1 MAHIV
6 PKREPCFKCKN
17 PVFLAER
24 LVVGT
29 KLYHRCCL
37 KCARCKTLLTIGSFY
52 ETENDGEYVCDVC
65 PDEEKKA
72 EAKRSVDLSSQRLS
86 IAQKIAL
93 FEKDTSNVLKKSLS
107 DEEKSKSLNRQ
118 NSMTSSAAIKLAS
131 PLKKTAALNSFMSEQ
146 VNTPIESDDDNE
158 AADLSVLSTSS
169 DDNEIDFPPTVPG
182 NHPTHKTTDKVID
195 NVDYAFTSQQIPVL
209 PTITTKRFT
218 KELTPNMDSEFEDIL
233 NSYSDQP
240 EVLNES
246 QLDNNIQIDL
256 DFDQL
261 MGKEESTEVTNNSSD
276 NLVNIGLKTQVSHPY
291 FVKVNDKQTNVKNDI
306 VEIKEVVLEQ
316 PLEELEVVELK
327 QMEKEESLDDFEVIE
342 EAKADIMKVEEEK
355 EVIDVKL
362 DNLEVVVMES
372 EEVKTFEIPESEDVK
387 KIQEPEMERK
397 DVQMETELNISD
409 VLEVAE
415 SKDVAEEVEPYVEK
429 LDVLEVPEAQSIDVQ
444 NVKVPETEIMNEETI
459 NNNEDVNEN
468 DEVLN
473 IKYPI
478 CLNPFGDEEEAPS
491 AVASTN
497 KEPKRPSLNPFGSS
511 DDDDDD
517 NNDDDIYPKKTM
529 HSGTL
534 PKPPRPPLPKTM
546 TMNRMSTNPFG
557 DSDEESNEKVTQSR
571 TPVPTPRKIM

>member
-158 AADLSVLSTSS
+158 AADLSVMSTSS
-169 DDNEIDFPPTVPG
+169 EDNEVDFPPTVPG
-182 NHPTHKTTDKVID
+182 NHPTHKTTDKVTD
-195 NVDYAFTSQQIPVL
+195 NVDYSFKSQQIPVL

-256 DFDQL
+256 EFDQL
-261 MGKEESTEVTNNSSD
+261 MGKEESTEVTNKSSD

-291 FVKVNDKQTNVKNDI
+291 FVKVNDKQINVKNDI
-306 VEIKEVVLEQ
+306 VEMKEVVLEQ
-316 PLEELEVVELK
+316 PLEELEVVELE
-327 QMEKEESLDDFEVIE
+327 QMKKEESLDDFEVIE
-342 EAKADIMKVEEEK
+342 VAKTEIKKVEEEE

-387 KIQEPEMERK
+387 LQEPEIELK
-397 DVQMETELNISD
+397 DVQIETESN

-415 SKDVAEEVEPYVEK
+415 SKDIVEEVESNVEK
-429 LDVLEVPEAQSIDVQ
+429 LDVLEIPEAQSIDVQ
-444 NVKVPETEIMNEETI
+444 NFRVPETEIMKEETI
-459 NNNEDVNEN
+459 NVSEDVNEN
-468 DEVLN
+468 DEILN

-478 CLNPFGDEEEAPS
+478 CLNPFGDEEETPP
-491 AVASTN
+491 AVASSD
-497 KEPKRPSLNPFGSS
+497 KDPKRPSLNPFGSS
-511 DDDDDD
+511 DDDDDI
-517 NNDDDIYPKKTM
+517 NDDDIYPKRTM
-529 HSGTL
+529 NSGTL

-557 DSDEESNEKVTQSR
+557 DSDEESHEKVTQSR

>member
-65 PDEEKKA
+65 PDEEKNA
-72 EAKRSVDLSSQRLS
+72 EAKKTVDLSSQRLS

-93 FEKDTSNVLKKSLS
+93 FEKDKGNVLKKSLS

-118 NSMTSSAAIKLAS
+118 NSMTSTATIKLAS
-131 PLKKTAALNSFMSEQ
+131 PLKSSALNSFLSEQ
-146 VNTPIESDDDNE
+146 VNTPVESDDDNE
-158 AADLSVLSTSS
+158 AADLSVISTSS
-169 DDNEIDFPPTVPG
+169 EDNEVDFPPTVPG
-182 NHPTHKTTDKVID
+182 NHPAHKPTDNI
-195 NVDYAFTSQQIPVL
+195 DYAATSQQTPVL

-240 EVLNES
+240 EELNES
-246 QLDNNIQIDL
+246 QLDNNILIDL
-256 DFDQL
+256 EFDQL
-261 MGKEESTEVTNNSSD
+261 MGTEVTNNSSD
-276 NLVNIGLKTQVSHPY
+276 NLVNIGLKAQACHPY
-291 FVKVNDKQTNVKNDI
+291 FVKEKDQEMSVKKDV
-306 VEIKEVVLEQ
+306 VEIKEVVVLEQ

-327 QMEKEESLDDFEVIE
+327 PMEKEESLDVLEVIE
-342 EAKADIMKVEEEK
+342 VAKTDIKKVEAEK
-355 EVIDVKL
+355 EAEVKF

-372 EEVKTFEIPESEDVK
+372 EDVKKLEIPESEEEK
-387 KIQEPEMERK
+387 KPQEPELQTK
-397 DVQMETELNISD
+397 DVEMGSESNVNEI
-409 VLEVAE
+409 LEVAE
-415 SKDVAEEVEPYVEK
+415 SKDVVEQVELKDDK
-429 LDVLEVPEAQSIDVQ
+429 LDVLEVPEAKSSDLQ
-444 NVKVPETEIMNEETI
+444 NFKLLETEIKDEETI
-459 NNNEDVNEN
+459 EINEDANKDE
-468 DEVLN
+468 EVLN

-478 CLNPFGDEEEAPS
+478 CLNPFGEEEEAPA

-497 KEPKRPSLNPFGSS
+497 KDLKRPSLNPFGSS
-511 DDDDDD
+511 DEDGDD
-517 NNDDDIYPKKTM
+517 NNDDDIYPKKTL

-557 DSDEESNEKVTQSR
+557 DSDEESHEKVTQTR